1 MTSDDLGDEPGA
13 GPAPIDDGWEPE
25 PERRPVS
32 DRLGRGPVDYFRAV
46 PARFFAWLGGIVFVG
61 GWALA
66 AYIAWTFDI
75 GAGPGST
82 ETAYRLQLLLSH
94 GLQATTAAAILWGV
108 AAFLWVKVL
117 PEVPDQ
123 GS

>member
-1 MTSDDLGDEPGA
+1 VTTDDPGS

-25 PERRPVS
+25 PERR
-32 DRLGRGPVDYFRAV
+32 RLGERFTDGPVEYFRAV

-61 GWALA
+61 GWAAA
-66 AYIAWTFDI
+66 AYIAWEIDTGG
-75 GAGPGST
+75 GAGGT
-82 ETAYRLQLLLSH
+82 ETAYRLQLLMSH

-117 PEVPDQ
+117 PATPNERSDAA
-123 GS
+123 